1 MGRTHANEELQS
13 LKELMTMLCDKE
25 CEESIRLTGL
35 KVIRAIIYLNPDEDS
50 LSVHNRDTEFE
61 LMLQNKPPSLLG
73 NTHFAFTQAQ
83 VAKLGAVEVVA
94 TCIESENPEI
104 IMATLRLA
112 VTLLDGGNPKVRVM
126 VLLPCVYVCRRAIA
140 VVYVTNI
147 LKLVWQ
153 QVQEQFAATLLQ
165 QSSQSFF
172 IKFRGL
178 FHESVAAIRVQ
189 KQTVLNPLDRVRPRR
204 VFFFH
209 ML

>member
-94 TCIESENPEI
+94 TCIESENP
-104 IMATLRLA
+104 
-112 VTLLDGGNPKVRVM
+112 
-126 VLLPCVYVCRRAIA
+126 RR
-140 VVYVTNI
+140 
-147 LKLVWQ
+147 
-153 QVQEQFAATLLQ
+153 
-165 QSSQSFF
+165 
-172 IKFRGL
+172 
-178 FHESVAAIRVQ
+178 
-189 KQTVLNPLDRVRPRR
+189 
-204 VFFFH
+204 
-209 ML
+209 